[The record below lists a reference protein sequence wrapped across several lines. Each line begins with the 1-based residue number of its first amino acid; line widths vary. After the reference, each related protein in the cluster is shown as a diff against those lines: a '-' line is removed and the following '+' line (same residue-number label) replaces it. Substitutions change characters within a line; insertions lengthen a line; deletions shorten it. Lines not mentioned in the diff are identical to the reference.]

1 MLKHNRIV
9 LAIAGAVFLAIVA
22 LEMAA
27 PANIVGAYGFVL
39 PILLVATVRS
49 RVLMLV
55 TVVACIVATYMGLMQ
70 PTKPGRFQSAV
81 INRSVV
87 AGMLLVVAYIG
98 MTWEERKAREEAARA
113 ALAQETENLLK
124 ANTQL
129 VDAKDQLNRSER
141 LAAVG
146 QLVASVAH
154 EVGTPLHSIAW
165 HVQALAEE
173 PGVTPEMKKR
183 VTIIDE
189 QLTRVVRI
197 IQDLLSSTRPRQ
209 PEPDWLP
216 VEQVI
221 SPAAVLMEPAFHAK
235 GISLTVEIPVGLP
248 LVWADAEK
256 IHQVLVNLLANA
268 LAATPPHGAVRVV
281 LGTRAASS
289 DELDLGRR
297 VAEAMSPL
305 VITVAVRDPGCGMPS
320 YRDLPLQVMRGR
332 SDLGDR
338 EHHIPSLTLQACMTA
353 SHTSPR
359 REPGDRKY
367 RGIPT
372 PAQPHTA
379 IPHDDRRPPLGI
391 GDGVVEQVH
400 DTVGHVASAEEQE
413 IKGELE
419 PVALAPAKHDV
430 EWRFILGHV
439 DRQLRD
445 RVRHRHAVVRGD
457 HKPFAFLP
465 DTDDRRVFELTRIA
479 VVHLDKY
486 QRHPGRDAVL
496 APNLGLLL
504 RQRPLAGPVWH
515 EHLERAIEADV
526 GPEHPRGIISEVKL
540 LEPHS
545 SALQNR
551 DTSDSASTQP
561 MKIHAMMMPSGR
573 LIMLAIVV

>member
-1 MLKHNRIV
+1 MLKQHRIV
-9 LAIAGAVFLAIVA
+9 LAIAGALFVAIVI

-39 PILLVATVRS
+39 PILLVATVRN
-49 RVLMLV
+49 RALMLV

-70 PTKPGRFQSAV
+70 PTKPGRFQAAV

-87 AGMLLVVAYIG
+87 AGVLLVVAYIG

-183 VTIIDE
+183 VTVIDE

-209 PEPDWLP
+209 PEPAWLP

-235 GISLTVEIPVGLP
+235 EISLAVEIPEGLP

-256 IHQVLVNLLANA
+256 LHQVLVNLLANA

-281 LGTRAASS
+281 AGARVASP
-289 DELDLGRR
+289 DELDRGRQ
-297 VAEAMSPL
+297 VAQSMSPL
-305 VITVAVRDPGCGMPS
+305 VVTIAVRDTGCGMPQA
-320 YRDLPLQVMRGR
+320 DMQKAFEPFFTTKAVGKGTG
-332 SDLGDR
+332 LGLFLSR
-338 EHHIPSLTLQACMTA
+338 ET
-353 SHTSPR
+353 
-359 REPGDRKY
+359 
-367 RGIPT
+367 
-372 PAQPHTA
+372 
-379 IPHDDRRPPLGI
+379 
-391 GDGVVEQVH
+391 
-400 DTVGHVASAEEQE
+400 
-413 IKGELE
+413 
-419 PVALAPAKHDV
+419 
-430 EWRFILGHV
+430 
-439 DRQLRD
+439 
-445 RVRHRHAVVRGD
+445 
-457 HKPFAFLP
+457 
-465 DTDDRRVFELTRIA
+465 
-479 VVHLDKY
+479 
-486 QRHPGRDAVL
+486 VL
-496 APNLGLLL
+496 AHGGSLSLDSEMGRGTTVTVTLPGLKTK
-504 RQRPLAGPVWH
+504 PV
-515 EHLERAIEADV
+515 
-526 GPEHPRGIISEVKL
+526 
-540 LEPHS
+540 
-545 SALQNR
+545 
-551 DTSDSASTQP
+551 
-561 MKIHAMMMPSGR
+561 HAT
-573 LIMLAIVV
+573 